1 VRWPAGLNSLDKH
14 VSRRIHV
21 RVETRGGREGF
32 ALFGGFGSRHRFRA
46 LYLPG
51 SARVR
56 TRLVVHQPVTADHC
70 RRLAARLGL
79 VVFCGDSAPADLA
92 PELLTLPL
100 GVDLEMPPP
109 TAFEGPGAKWSS
121 AAKANIQR
129 IRRSGFTFDV
139 VNGDQWVRQFYR
151 RMLLPSMHRRHGVL
165 ASVDRWPTL
174 LRYSRAAGAELL
186 RVLQDGRWVAAC
198 LSESAHGDYRLRKL
212 GWLGGDAELFK
223 AGVVSA
229 LYWFGLQRAAALGH
243 RRMLLGSAEPWLED
257 GVLRHKGHW
266 GAGLSAD
273 SRDLGRFRLLLDPSQ
288 ATCLRFLQARSA
300 ITRGNDGSFIVF
312 SGFRPEAADVP
323 HTVLASIARWY
334 QWHDRPLP
342 VPEVN
347 SADVPPALRPWV
359 TERAIP
365 RSG

>member
-1 VRWPAGLNSLDKH
+1 
-14 VSRRIHV
+14 
-21 RVETRGGREGF
+21 
-32 ALFGGFGSRHRFRA
+32 
-46 LYLPG
+46 
-51 SARVR
+51 
-56 TRLVVHQPVTADHC
+56 
-70 RRLAARLGL
+70 
-79 VVFCGDSAPADLA
+79 
-92 PELLTLPL
+92 
-100 GVDLEMPPP
+100 
-109 TAFEGPGAKWSS
+109 
-121 AAKANIQR
+121 
-129 IRRSGFTFDV
+129 
-139 VNGDQWVRQFYR
+139 
-151 RMLLPSMHRRHGVL
+151 
-165 ASVDRWPTL
+165 
-174 LRYSRAAGAELL
+174 
-186 RVLQDGRWVAAC
+186 
-198 LSESAHGDYRLRKL
+198 
-212 GWLGGDAELFK
+212 
-223 AGVVSA
+223 
-229 LYWFGLQRAAALGH
+229 
-243 RRMLLGSAEPWLED
+243 MLLGSAEPWLED